1 MKEFH
6 LKLNRKLAGIKE
18 SSVGITPGDIDD
30 RFVPQDG
37 NTSMS
42 ASEAVRLRQLYGR
55 IKILEM
61 ELQKA
66 REESFRAG
74 FEEGQN
80 STVQDANKRIESM
93 RIEMQAM
100 ELKYLET
107 IEQIEEPLLEL
118 AKRMASEVLAT
129 DLKLREDQDAILSER
144 LRKMLYEVVDQNKI
158 IVEVHPEQLQNL
170 TEDDLNAKLNVPR
183 NMELNFIAGK
193 DLKKGEARLK
203 TEDYFVDGTFE
214 NQLEHLHDQL
224 KHKQTK

>member
-1 MKEFH
+1 MNEFH
-6 LKLNRKLAGIKE
+6 LKLNRKLSGIKE
-18 SSVGITPGDIDD
+18 SSVGITPGEMDENV
-30 RFVPQDG
+30 VPHNSQE
-37 NTSMS
+37 SMS
-42 ASEAVRLRQLYGR
+42 VSEAVRLRQLYSR

-74 FEEGQN
+74 FEEGQR
-80 STVQDANKRIESM
+80 STIQDANKRIETM

-129 DLKLREDQDAILSER
+129 DLKLRDDQDEILSER

-170 TEDDLNAKLNVPR
+170 TEDDLNAKLNIPR
-183 NMELNFIAGK
+183 NTDLNFIAGK
-193 DLKKGEARLK
+193 DLQKGEARLQ

-224 KHKQTK
+224 KHKQPK

>member
-1 MKEFH
+1 MNEFH
-6 LKLNRKLAGIKE
+6 LRLNRKLSGIKE
-18 SSVGITPGDIDD
+18 SSVGITPGEMDENV
-30 RFVPQDG
+30 VPHNSQE
-37 NTSMS
+37 SMS
-42 ASEAVRLRQLYGR
+42 VSEAVRLRQLYSR

-74 FEEGQN
+74 FEEGQR
-80 STVQDANKRIESM
+80 STIQDANKRIETM

-129 DLKLREDQDAILSER
+129 DLKLRDDLDEIFSER

-170 TEDDLNAKLNVPR
+170 TEDDLNAKLNIPR
-183 NMELNFIAGK
+183 NTELNFIAGK
-193 DLKKGEARLK
+193 DLQKGEARLQ

-224 KHKQTK
+224 KHKQPK

>member
-6 LKLNRKLAGIKE
+6 LKLNRKLAGIRE
-18 SSVGITPGDIDD
+18 SSVGIAPGDVDD
-30 RFVPQDG
+30 KFVPQG
-37 NTSMS
+37 ENTSMS

-80 STVQDANKRIESM
+80 STVQDANKRIEAM

-129 DLKLREDQDAILSER
+129 DLKIRDDQDEILSER

-158 IVEVHPEQLQNL
+158 IVELHPEQLQNL
-170 TEDDLNAKLNVPR
+170 TEEDLNAKLNVPR

-193 DLKKGEARLK
+193 DLQKGEARLK

>member
-6 LKLNRKLAGIKE
+6 IKLNRKLTGIKE
-18 SSVGITPGDIDD
+18 SSVGISPVDMDEKYVSKTE
-30 RFVPQDG
+30 
-37 NTSMS
+37 NASMS
-42 ASEAVRLRQLYGR
+42 ASEAVHMRQLYGR

-80 STVQDANKRIESM
+80 STVQDANKRIEAM

-107 IEQIEEPLLEL
+107 IEQIEEPLLDL

-129 DLKLREDQDAILSER
+129 DLKIRDDQDEILSQR

-170 TEDDLNAKLNVPR
+170 TEEDLNAKLNAPR

-193 DLKKGEARLK
+193 DLQKGEARLK